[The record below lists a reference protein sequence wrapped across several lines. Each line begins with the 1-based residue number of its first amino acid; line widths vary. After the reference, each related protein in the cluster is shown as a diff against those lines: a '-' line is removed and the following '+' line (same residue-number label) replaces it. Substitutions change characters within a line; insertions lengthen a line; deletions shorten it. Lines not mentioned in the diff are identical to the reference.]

1 VAYAGTVYIE
11 AAMGADLTADPA
23 TWTWTDLSSRARG
36 QVQVVGRGRPNLGSG
51 QPTSGVVRLANND
64 GWLTPWYPSSPWYG
78 TWTRGTPVRVR
89 LDPGTGPVVRLQGYA
104 SAIKPTWPAGNS
116 DNAEVFVT
124 VTGALGRPG
133 QGTALRSAMYR
144 NLIGL
149 TSGQVGYWSLE
160 DGSNAT
166 QAGSAQ
172 PSGVPMLST
181 GTVRFGAA
189 GPAGGGTGVDL
200 TSGTL
205 YASVPNT
212 SGTVPPLHQINVA
225 FQHASLSGGSAD
237 IVDWA
242 LAGSQQWAVVLQP
255 AGSGGLT
262 VSWATGGVTTVYAS
276 NVAVDDGLWHHLSV
290 IITSALGVSSLAVY
304 LDGVLVI
311 SQSGIVGNVGL
322 DTIKIANATFGHLAA
337 WRKSVPAAG
346 LATTYSAFTGWAGEL
361 ASARVSRLCGE
372 ENMPVTVTG
381 TSTTAM
387 GPQTAQSLVAL
398 LRECESTDQGVLR
411 DGLTAGVTYLAGPSR
426 YNQAVTLALDTL
438 RRHIKWAGPGDF
450 EPIDDDSRDRNDITA
465 TRASGSSARYVNAD
479 PADPLGTV
487 RHGTYDDTPAVNP
500 STDAALLQQAGWR
513 VHQGTIREMRV
524 PSLTIQP
531 FDTTELIASWLACDL
546 GSRYTAA
553 HMPTQYPGDLD
564 QVLEYYTE
572 TFDAIFWAASLT
584 GSPAQAWR
592 VWVLDDATLGHLD
605 FEGQNLAAGVTATA
619 TSWSIATPAGIPLIT
634 TSVGDMPI
642 DLNVEGEQVRITA
655 VSGAASPQTATVTR
669 SVNGV
674 VKSHVSGTVIS
685 AWAPVALSL

>member
-11 AAMGADLTADPA
+11 AAMGADLTADPS
-23 TWTWTDLSSRARG
+23 TWTWTDLSARGRG

-64 GWLTPWYPSSPWYG
+64 GWLTPWHPASPWYG

-104 SAIKPTWPAGNS
+104 SAIKPTWPSGNS
-116 DNAEVFVT
+116 TNAEVLVG
-124 VTGALGRPG
+124 VTGGLGRPG
-133 QGTALRSAMYR
+133 QGSALRSAMYR
-144 NLIGL
+144 NLTGL
-149 TSGQVGYWSLE
+149 TSGQVAYWSLE
-160 DGSNAT
+160 DGSNAS
-166 QAGSAQ
+166 QAASAL
-172 PSGVPMLST
+172 STGAPMLPT
-181 GTVRFGAA
+181 GTVRFGVS

-205 YASVPNT
+205 YGSVPNNT
-212 SGTVPPLHQINVA
+212 IIALNPSHQINIA
-225 FQHASLSGGSAD
+225 FQRASLSGVSAD
-237 IVDWA
+237 IADWS
-242 LAGSQQWAVVLQP
+242 LTGSQQWSVILQP

-262 VSWATGGVTTVYAS
+262 VQWTSGGATAVYAS
-276 NVAVDDGLWHHLSV
+276 NVAVDDGLWHHVAV
-290 IITSALGVSSLAVY
+290 IVTSAVGTASLAVY

-311 SQSGIVGNVGL
+311 TQPSIVSYVAL
-322 DTIKIANATFGHLAA
+322 DSIRIANASFGHLSV
-337 WRKSVPAAG
+337 WRKGASVLG
-346 LATTYSAFTGWAGEL
+346 TTYTAFTGWAGEL

-387 GPQTAQSLVAL
+387 GPQTAQSLVSL

-426 YNQAVTLALDTL
+426 YNQSVALALDTL
-438 RRHIKWAGPGDF
+438 RRHVKWGGAGEF

-465 TRASGSSARYVNAD
+465 TRSGGSSARYVNAD

-531 FDTTELIASWLACDL
+531 FDTTELIGSWLACDL
-546 GSRYTAA
+546 GARYTAA

-572 TFDAIFWAASLT
+572 TFDAIFWAATLI
-584 GSPAQAWR
+584 GSPAQVWR
-592 VWVLDDATLGHLD
+592 VWVLDDPTLGHLD

-655 VSGAASPQTATVTR
+655 VSGASSPQSATVTR

-674 VKSHVSGTVIS
+674 VKSHVSGTVIT